1 MREYYRY
8 SDTTDKACESPEYAF
23 LTAENTNDT
32 LPDYW
37 KYATNEPLEM
47 FTDREKAYEA
57 MERGE
62 YIPSLEELELRD
74 HCKDMEQSAKVI
86 EEYHHLKALQPPD
99 WVLHVNRIEELLK
112 VKS

>member
-1 MREYYRY
+1 MNAEHTCNETIR
-8 SDTTDKACESPEYAF
+8 KACESIVYAF
-23 LTAENTNDT
+23 LTVENTNDA

-86 EEYHHLKALQPPD
+86 EEYHQRHHITIETPYWLEC
-99 WVLHVNRIEELLK
+99 VNRISELLD
-112 VKS
+112 